1 MAYASSFDR
10 FVCPGDTISADVDGF
25 TVTAR
30 IVYDES
36 TRPEYYECYDD
47 TNVHAWYNNDWYFCG
62 VCVQVSRAGIDLT
75 GPYGAALWGI
85 KANFPR
91 SDNAYLTEI
100 AADLIPEAIAEAR
113 AAMARLIADA

>member
-10 FVCPGDTISADVDGF
+10 FVCAGDTISADVDGF

-36 TRPEYYECYDD
+36 TRPEDYECYDD
-47 TNVHAWYNNDWYFCG
+47 ATVRAWYDNDWYFCG

-75 GPYGAALWGI
+75 GPYGAALWGVE
-85 KANFPR
+85 ANFPG

-100 AADLIPEAIAEAR
+100 ATDLIPEAIAEAR
-113 AAMARLIADA
+113 AAMARLMADA